1 MCGRAWARLE
11 RRMRRCYL
19 GRCRGVCRFG
29 ARLCQCRGSSS
40 SSSSNSTSRPLY
52 ITRVG
57 RLTWGTV
64 HTYSSDG
71 WCSAA
76 AALVRPS
83 AAAPAFLPR
92 VGRGRPCGPPGRK
105 KMKPVRL
112 DCPAMDQ
119 AKNSRT
125 QGTWLASR
133 RSSSSNSSNASRAT
147 SVRTRRHALPA
158 RQALP
163 AQQSRACGRIWA
175 EGLAWQSAPA
185 VERRDSFAQRRK
197 TKGMH

>member
-1 MCGRAWARLE
+1 MAILDKAQNQRRDPKAGFAIRDRVTAEGGTQDEAAENACRQAFAQLLLADPSQVVLRPKYSRFRRTLCWNGFSSASLSASSTRLCQCMCGRAWARLE

-40 SSSSNSTSRPLY
+40 SSSNSTSRPLY
-52 ITRVG
+52 RTRVG

-83 AAAPAFLPR
+83 AAAPAFLPP

-105 KMKPVRL
+105 K
-112 DCPAMDQ
+112 
-119 AKNSRT
+119 
-125 QGTWLASR
+125 
-133 RSSSSNSSNASRAT
+133 
-147 SVRTRRHALPA
+147 
-158 RQALP
+158 
-163 AQQSRACGRIWA
+163 
-175 EGLAWQSAPA
+175 
-185 VERRDSFAQRRK
+185 
-197 TKGMH
+197 

>member
-1 MCGRAWARLE
+1 M
-11 RRMRRCYL
+11 

-40 SSSSNSTSRPLY
+40 SNSTSRPLY
-52 ITRVG
+52 RTRVG

-76 AALVRPS
+76 AALVRHS
-83 AAAPAFLPR
+83 AAAPAFLPP
-92 VGRGRPCGPPGRK
+92 VGRGRLCGPPGRT
-105 KMKPVRL
+105 PGW
-112 DCPAMDQ
+112 PAN
-119 AKNSRT
+119 AVAAAAVARR
-125 QGTWLASR
+125 AEPR
-133 RSSSSNSSNASRAT
+133 RSGHAAMHYQRARLCQRSRAER
-147 SVRTRRHALPA
+147 VGGFGLRDWLGKA
-158 RQALP
+158 R
-163 AQQSRACGRIWA
+163 
-175 EGLAWQSAPA
+175 PA